1 MAYRHE
7 AKITKYDYG
16 SYLTAI
22 LAYLMTRQQDMVG
35 LTTFDSE
42 VRMDMPCADLSP
54 PFQRDDAAT
63 GRDPSRR

>member
-1 MAYRHE
+1 MRVQILLDTSGSMAYRHE

-42 VRMDMPCADLSP
+42 IRVNMPARTSP
-54 PFQRDDAAT
+54 AISTR
-63 GRDPSRR
+63 